1 MGKLIDEV
9 LDKSVIE
16 GNPYENN
23 IYSLQDL
30 KPANVLADTNGN
42 AQVIDGDFD
51 LKRGTGTT

>member
-1 MGKLIDEV
+1 MGKLIDEA